1 MATDFTTRPLI
12 QARRGLVASGHYLAT
27 MAGFRILERGGNAVD
42 AAAAVCFCLNQLEPQ
57 DNTLGG
63 EVPLL
68 LHCAAEGRV
77 YALSGMGW
85 APRAFGIAWCR
96 ERGIDLIPGDGLL
109 PACVPAMAGTWAL
122 ALARFGTRSFAE
134 VLAPAIELAE
144 HGFPMYAGLREHL
157 CEHLD
162 RYTARYPSTGAL
174 YCPGGEV
181 PRVGELV
188 RNPDLARVLR
198 AMCAAEAKAAG
209 KGRVAGIEAAR
220 DVFYRGEVAERIA
233 RFAGDSAIE
242 DDDGGRHRG
251 LLAYE
256 DLAEWQAG
264 AETPVSYRYR
274 GLDVHKCPAWTQ
286 GPVFLQQLALLEGF
300 DLAGM
305 GHNSARYL
313 HLLAE
318 VAKLAFADR
327 ESYYG
332 DPDFDQ
338 VPMEALLASAYN
350 GERRLLV
357 TECASREMR
366 PGKAGGQRPHAPFDL
381 RADHRRALG
390 LDARPAAGE
399 GGKAVRHGDTTH
411 LDVMDALGNMVSA
424 TPSGGWIA
432 SSPVIPGLGF
442 ALGTRAQM
450 FYLNPAR
457 ANALAPRKR
466 PRATLTPTLVIREG
480 QPYMAF
486 GTQGGDL
493 QDQLTLQF
501 FLAVVEF
508 GLDPQAAVEAPTIF
522 SEHFPSSF
530 YPREAFPG
538 RLAAEDRLPGEVLDA
553 LRARGHELR
562 VLGSWENGRVMGI
575 RYDAGTGVMSAAVSP
590 RQQIGYAAGW

>member
-1 MATDFTTRPLI
+1 MTTEFATRPLF
-12 QARRGLVASGHYLAT
+12 QARRGVVTSGHYLAT

-42 AAAAVCFCLNQLEPQ
+42 AAATVCFCLNQLEPH

-68 LHCAAEGRV
+68 LYRAAERRV

-85 APRAFGIAWCR
+85 SPRALGIAWCR

-122 ALARFGTRSFAE
+122 ALARFGTLSFAE

-157 CEHLD
+157 CEHLG
-162 RYTARYPSTGAL
+162 RYTERYPSTAAL
-174 YCPGGEV
+174 YCPGGAV
-181 PRVGELV
+181 PQVGEAV
-188 RNPDLARVLR
+188 RNPDLAGVLR
-198 AMCAAEAKAAG
+198 AMCEAEAEAAG

-220 DVFYRGEVAERIA
+220 DRFYRGEVAERIA
-233 RFAGDSAIE
+233 RFAGDTVIE
-242 DDDGGRHRG
+242 DESGSRHRG

-256 DLAEWQAG
+256 DLAEWRARV
-264 AETPVSYRYR
+264 ETPVTYRYR

-286 GPVFLQQLALLEGF
+286 GPVFVQQLALLEGF
-300 DLAGM
+300 DLAAM

-313 HLLAE
+313 HVLAE

-338 VPMEALLASAYN
+338 VPVEALLASPYN
-350 GERRLLV
+350 RERRRLVGER
-357 TECASREMR
+357 ASHEMR
-366 PGKAGGQRPHAPFDL
+366 PGKAGGRTPHAPFDL

-390 LDARPAAGE
+390 LDARPAADEPREAMPG
-399 GGKAVRHGDTTH
+399 GDTTH
-411 LDVMDALGNMVSA
+411 LDVMDAAGNMVAA

-466 PRATLTPTLVIREG
+466 PRATLTPTLVTEKGR
-480 QPYMAF
+480 PYMAF

-493 QDQLTLQF
+493 QDQITLQF
-501 FLAVVEF
+501 FLGVVEF
-508 GLDPQAAVEAPTIF
+508 GLDLQAAVEAPTFF

-538 RLAAEDRLPGEVLDA
+538 RLAVEDRFPAGVLEE
-553 LRARGHELR
+553 LRTRGHEVR
-562 VLGSWENGRVMGI
+562 VLGPWENGRVMGI
-575 RYDAGTGVMSAAVSP
+575 RYDAGTGTLSAAVSP
-590 RQQIGYAAGW
+590 RQRIGYAAGW